1 MNYYL
6 DIQLLPS
13 SDFSVQILMNTLYVK
28 FHRALVA
35 QKRFDIGVS
44 FPDPEKTPL
53 TLGALFRL
61 HSNQISLQQFMDS
74 NWLVGGMRD
83 YVAYDRISEVPS
95 AKNAWAVRRLQAKSS
110 PARERARLIRR
121 KNISEKDAFLL
132 IPDTSAKKL
141 SLPFVVLYSQST
153 GQKFRLFISQK
164 ACQMLV
170 DGKFNSYGLSD
181 VATVPKF

>member
-13 SDFSVQILMNTLYVK
+13 SEFSVQTLMNALYAK
-28 FHRALVA
+28 FHRALA
-35 QKRFDIGVS
+35 MQKRFNIGVS
-44 FPDPEKTPL
+44 FPDLEKT
-53 TLGALFRL
+53 LGSLLRL

-95 AKNAWAVRRLQAKSS
+95 VKNAWAVRRLQAKSS

-141 SLPFVVLYSQST
+141 PLPFIVLYSQST

-164 ACQMLV
+164 PCQILV